1 MKVTA
6 VPEQVGF
13 VPLVT
18 AIATEGV
25 KSGLTVKVVA
35 EEVAVAALL
44 QMPVPTVITTEIAPP
59 VVPASV

>member
-25 KSGLTVKVVA
+25 KSGLTVNVVA
-35 EEVAVAALL
+35 LEVAIAALE
-44 QMPVPTVITTEIAPP
+44 QMPVPTVITTVIAPP

>member
-6 VPEQVGF
+6 VPAQVGF

-25 KSGLTVKVVA
+25 NKGLTVNVVA
-35 EEVAVAALL
+35 LDVAIAALL
-44 QMPVPTVITTEIAPP
+44 QMPVPTVITTVIAPV

>member
-25 KSGLTVKVVA
+25 NRGLTVNVLA
-35 EEVAVAALL
+35 EDVAVAALL
-44 QMPVPTVITTEIAPP
+44 QMPVQTVITTVIAPP